1 MVKKAIL
8 PKVLGI
14 VRDYAPKLAKPKKV
28 SEKVLDLSEG
38 KASYTVFDEAGLPI
52 KDFNTEKAARDF
64 LRGDPSANMYTVGK
78 TGQPAKEEG
87 PVLFYKSR
95 ETIVDAPQEKMSA
108 DRWLNYLNSKGIK
121 KAEMRDTSLENFLVS
136 SGTKTFTKKDL
147 LKEFDEI
154 APDLEAIALGEQA
167 PKSILNNLY
176 KSVSKIDPDAQD
188 TRVGGLVK
196 YLQDSLP
203 NVVKRESQD
212 IDDAALNSVANNVNA
227 YMEKVFGIRSA
238 LDEGVA
244 LTAPIPFKAKEP
256 LVNLSA
262 ALGKRGAG
270 LPQEAYARRPNYSGQ
285 QTLSGGDNYR
295 EILFK
300 YKPGKLRKTEPEYN
314 YAHDFGLDKSKTKN
328 AFVHVRVS
336 DRSDEFGRRL
346 MFVEEIQS
354 DMHQPIQRAIRE
366 AKTTGR
372 KFNPR
377 DGYAMRGDLPP
388 PKELAANKQQ
398 LDLINLKIENLL
410 ATNPR
415 SKALPKLQEEREKI
429 RNILAESMKSKNIG
443 GGDIPEGPFQ
453 TSQEYMEFVS
463 KYLLRLAKDGKY
475 DGLAFANPKI
485 KNRNLSPGGRDYQGN
500 LGAYGPILNKALFNV
515 SKKTGANLLNTA
527 IKTPEGQVY
536 GGIKMLNLKNNKA
549 AEEIISGGIS
559 AYQKGG
565 VAHGR
570 R

>member
-176 KSVSKIDPDAQD
+176 KSVRKIDPDAQD

-244 LTAPIPFKAKEP
+244 LNAPIPFKAKEP

-314 YAHDFGLDKSKTKN
+314 YVHDFGLDKSKTKN

-415 SKALPKLQEEREKI
+415 SPALPKLRQEREKI
-429 RNILAESMKSKNIG
+429 RVIIAESMTKEGKQ
-443 GGDIPEGPFQ
+443 GGDIAMGPFQ
-453 TSQEYMEFVS
+453 SSKEYMEFVA
-463 KYLLRLAKDGKY
+463 KYLVRMAKDGDF
-475 DGLAFANPKI
+475 DGVAFANPAI

-500 LGAYGPILNKALFNV
+500 VAAYGPILNGALKET
-515 SKKTGANLLNTA
+515 SKKTGANLLNTV
-527 IKTPEGQVY
+527 IRDDRGRVFGQV
-536 GGIKMLNLKNNKA
+536 KMLNLKDNPNVRDTFSAYAK
-549 AEEIISGGIS
+549 GGI
-559 AYQKGG
+559 
-565 VAHGR
+565 VNGR
-570 R
+570 

>member
-14 VRDYAPKLAKPKKV
+14 VRDYAPKLAKPKGKG
-28 SEKVLDLSEG
+28 SEKVLDLTESVA
-38 KASYTVFDEAGLPI
+38 KPVKEA
-52 KDFNTEKAARDF
+52 D
-64 LRGDPSANMYTVGK
+64 S
-78 TGQPAKEEG
+78 

-167 PKSILNNLY
+167 PKSIISNLY
-176 KSVSKIDPDAQD
+176 KNVSKIDADAQD

-203 NVVKRESQD
+203 SVIKSDDN
-212 IDDAALNSVANNVNA
+212 IDDVALNSVAKNVNT
-227 YMEKVFGIRSA
+227 YMEKVFGVKSA

-262 ALGKRGAG
+262 ALGKRGVG
-270 LPQEAYARRPNYSGQ
+270 LPQEAFSRRPNYSGQ

-295 EILFK
+295 EFLFK
-300 YKPGKLRKTEPEYN
+300 YKPGKLRTCEPTYT
-314 YAHDFGLDKSKTKN
+314 YSHDFGLSSSQR
-328 AFVHVRVS
+328 AGGIVHARVS
-336 DRSDEFGRRL
+336 DRTDEFGRRL

-354 DMHQPIQRAIRE
+354 DMHQPIQRAMRE

-372 KFNPR
+372 KFDPR

-410 ATNPR
+410 STNPR

-429 RNILAESMKSKNIG
+429 RTILAESMKNKNIG
-443 GGDIPEGPFQ
+443 GGNVPEGPFQ
-453 TSQEYMEFVS
+453 SSQEYMEFVS

-475 DGLAFANPKI
+475 DGLAFANPRI
-485 KNRNLSPGGRDYQGN
+485 KNRNLSPGGRDYRGN
-500 LGAYGPILNKALFNV
+500 LGAYGPILNKALSNV

-536 GGIKMLNLKNNKA
+536 GGVKMLNLKNNKL
-549 AEEIISGGIS
+549 AEEIISSGIS

-565 VAHGR
+565 AVSGKKHN
-570 R
+570 

>member
-366 AKTTGR
+366 TKTTGR
-372 KFNPR
+372 KFDPR

-485 KNRNLSPGGRDYQGN
+485 KNRNLNPGGRDYQGN
-500 LGAYGPILNKALFNV
+500 LGAYGPILNKALSNV

>member
-1 MVKKAIL
+1 MVKKTIL

-38 KASYTVFDEAGLPI
+38 KSSYTVFDEAGLPI

-78 TGQPAKEEG
+78 TGQPAKEEA

-176 KSVSKIDPDAQD
+176 KSVRKIDPDAQD

-203 NVVKRESQD
+203 NVVKRD
-212 IDDAALNSVANNVNA
+212 NNIDDAALNSVANNVNA

-244 LTAPIPFKAKEP
+244 LNAPIPFKAKEP

-314 YAHDFGLDKSKTKN
+314 YAHDFGLDKSKAKN

-354 DMHQPIQRAIRE
+354 DMHQPIQRAMRD
-366 AKTTGR
+366 AKVRGT

-463 KYLLRLAKDGKY
+463 KYLLRIAKDGKY
-475 DGLAFANPKI
+475 DGVAFSNPAI
-485 KNRNLSPGGRDYQGN
+485 KNRNLSPGDRSYQGN
-500 LGAYGPILNKALFNV
+500 LGAYGPILNKALSNV

>member
-1 MVKKAIL
+1 
-8 PKVLGI
+8 
-14 VRDYAPKLAKPKKV
+14 
-28 SEKVLDLSEG
+28 
-38 KASYTVFDEAGLPI
+38 
-52 KDFNTEKAARDF
+52 
-64 LRGDPSANMYTVGK
+64 
-78 TGQPAKEEG
+78 
-87 PVLFYKSR
+87 
-95 ETIVDAPQEKMSA
+95 
-108 DRWLNYLNSKGIK
+108 
-121 KAEMRDTSLENFLVS
+121 MRDTSLENFLVS

-167 PKSILNNLY
+167 PKSILNNLF
-176 KSVSKIDPDAQD
+176 KSVRKIDPDAQD

-203 NVVKRESQD
+203 NVVKRD
-212 IDDAALNSVANNVNA
+212 NNIDDAALNSVANNVNA
-227 YMEKVFGIRSA
+227 YMEKVFGIKSA

-244 LTAPIPFKAKEP
+244 LNAPIPFKAKEP

-314 YAHDFGLDKSKTKN
+314 YAHDFGLDKSKAKN

-366 AKTTGR
+366 TKTTGR
-372 KFNPR
+372 KFDPR

-415 SKALPKLQEEREKI
+415 SPALPKLRQEREKI
-429 RNILAESMKSKNIG
+429 RVIIAESMTKEGKQ
-443 GGDIPEGPFQ
+443 GGDIAMGPFQ
-453 TSQEYMEFVS
+453 SSKEYMEFVA
-463 KYLLRLAKDGKY
+463 KYLVRMAKDGDF
-475 DGLAFANPKI
+475 DGVAFANPAI

-500 LGAYGPILNKALFNV
+500 VAAYGPILNGALKET
-515 SKKTGANLLNTA
+515 SKKTGANLLNTV
-527 IKTPEGQVY
+527 IRDDRGRVFGQV
-536 GGIKMLNLKNNKA
+536 KMLNLKDNPNVRDTFSAYAK
-549 AEEIISGGIS
+549 GGI
-559 AYQKGG
+559 
-565 VAHGR
+565 VNGR
-570 R
+570 